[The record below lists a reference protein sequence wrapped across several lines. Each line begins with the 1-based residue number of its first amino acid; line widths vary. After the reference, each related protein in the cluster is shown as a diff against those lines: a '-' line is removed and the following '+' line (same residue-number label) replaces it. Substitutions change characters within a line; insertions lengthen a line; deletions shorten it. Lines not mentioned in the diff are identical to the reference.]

1 MKIIH
6 PLTVQSELQDAYLR
20 YVDTTYWLK
29 SKELRDERRRLLV
42 DGKLLFTEPHLEPIP
57 QYDATEELI
66 PFCRKNKIDV
76 DAASL
81 VGEALFRQFT
91 PKDQPIKVRKH
102 QAESLAANF
111 KIGTATGRNAVITS
125 GTGSGKTESFL
136 LPVLT
141 RLVAEGHRDRWSI
154 SDPLNRWWEGKSDA
168 GWKSVRANAARKSA
182 VRTLILYPTNALVED
197 QIVRLRR
204 SVGQISVGGASQIWF
219 GRFTGSTP
227 GQIKFDKDGN
237 RSGWGGKFK
246 EYASMLKNLCSEYD
260 ELKANGVKDSIL
272 AQFSAP
278 LNGELVTRRDM
289 IEDPPDILVTNY
301 SMLNVMLMRDIESEI
316 FDKTREWLTDE
327 RNVFNLVIDE
337 LHLYRGTQGS
347 EVAMIIRSLL
357 FRLGLEPD
365 SPQLRCIGTSA
376 SLDSGDSGKD
386 YLQEFFGVDRSSFL
400 VTAGEPRRIGDEQQL
415 PVDDFL
421 PQSKLNPGEYLDFL
435 TNLRKKYPDLST
447 SIASVCKNSRGQLT
461 AKPWDEIA
469 EQLFGGDRS
478 RQAFKT
484 VLDAMAQSEDG
495 KSPVPIRSHM
505 FFRGIRG
512 MWACSNPNCDQVD
525 RKEFVP
531 IGKLYSSPRPTCLC
545 GGRVLEL
552 LLCYVCGEVS
562 LGGFVVNSSG
572 SVFLQA
578 TPESELHEGVAL
590 PFRRKVDDFVW
601 YSPYSDKVSSETWS
615 HSGVTFGFQRVDYDS
630 YTGQLMPTVNAGT
643 GATLRFSG
651 TPPDGGSIPSL
662 PDECPCC
669 EQRTG
674 SNGVP
679 KVFFSPNVRSA
690 IRAHTGGT
698 DVGIQVYTSQMMRSL
713 EAPGQSRKTIV
724 FSDSRDMAAETSAN
738 LESGHFT
745 DLLRQILIKQMRERV
760 DPIKALQT
768 PRTNRSPQQEQFVN
782 RLKIENE
789 DIWQAYRDLE
799 RNIPLEPA
807 ALNLLENYEARMK
820 INSKRLSWA
829 NFVDSLRSSLIGLG
843 VPPFGIS
850 QKYLKLLDG
859 TSDWFQAYKPETDG
873 NGKDY
878 WNHIAGRI
886 SEEGSHRRVLIESL
900 ADAVFAGGGRGLEST
915 GLGWVSVR
923 AVVSDPPVFAG
934 LTADQSIEVIDS
946 VIRLYGVA
954 GRYDKLKPR
963 NGGGNNRPASV
974 TSYLK
979 SVVQSHSC
987 SSSLA
992 NSVDE
997 YLKNHT
1003 VLGNGIL
1010 RTNSLDSPLELR
1022 ISGDKKWICQNCSEI
1037 HLHESASVCIGCK
1050 KSNLGQIEANYDE
1063 TTYYGWL
1070 ASHEPTR
1077 LRVEELTGQTRPL
1090 EMQRNRQRW
1099 FIGGEALKK
1108 PPIEN
1113 PLTTPIDVL
1122 SVTTTMEVGIDIGSL
1137 RSVVMAN
1144 MPPNR
1149 FNYQQRVGR
1158 AGRIGQSFSYAL
1170 TICRDRSHDDF
1181 YFAESNR
1188 MTAGV
1193 PPQPSLDLD
1202 RPRIVERVVNAELL
1216 RRAFLSVSPSP
1227 RWTGASAH
1235 GTFGLRRE
1243 WSEKSNHRLQVE
1255 SYLKNQANF
1264 QDFMQI
1270 IKRLGAFTC
1279 VASLDLERV
1288 TRDITSSLVSKI
1300 DRSMANP
1307 LLSHTELSELIAA
1320 GGVLPMFGFPTRDRP
1335 LYTSEPTGNM
1345 TLDDCQATSRS
1356 LDQAVTMFAPGGRVV
1371 KDKQDHFPV
1380 GFAHWE
1386 KFRDTL
1392 EGKDPLGA
1400 EIKLARCIDCGVVLA
1415 LDIWSGRKD
1424 EFAPDEI
1431 VSETCP
1437 GCGRPM
1443 DVFSAYQ
1450 PRGFRSDYVPE
1461 DYDSAVDA
1469 FVGNAISSLARVP
1482 IDQQSASAGSLG
1494 IELLENKQI
1503 VTLNDNRGHLF
1514 ESVQGDNK
1522 SVVVI
1527 NEGLYEEDV
1536 EKHLS
1541 RYLKRPKFP
1550 SHKFAIVDV
1559 LTTDIV
1565 VLTPEGLGIV
1575 GGVLPTNPVAQ
1586 PAGLAAFTSFAQM
1599 LVRACKDY
1607 LQIDSNELKVGLQPF
1622 SCDIGMSQRVFI
1634 ADVLEN
1640 GAGYASQI
1648 GDPVVLKEILNNLI
1662 TTTGKRLSDPLL
1674 HPECESS
1681 CPNCLRS
1688 YENQRLHGLLNWR
1701 LGLDFAELAAG
1712 VSLQEARW
1720 LSRGSTVANQFT
1732 NTFNNNDGLI
1742 KEELKSG
1749 LFAVCR
1755 SDKRK
1760 AVILGHPLWRQ
1771 DPAFF
1776 NDRQSE
1782 SYDELLNLGYEDPTS
1797 SDLYLAEFKP
1807 YKMWSMLQ

>member
-1 MKIIH
+1 MKIIN
-6 PLTVQSELQDAYLR
+6 PLTVESELQDAYLR
-20 YVDTTYWLK
+20 YIDTTYWLK
-29 SKELRDERRRLLV
+29 SKELREERKNLLV
-42 DGKLLFTEPHLEPIP
+42 SGKLLFTEPHLEPIP
-57 QYDATEELI
+57 QYDATEKLI
-66 PFCRKNKIDV
+66 EFCKKNDIDV

-91 PKDQPIKVRKH
+91 PKDKPIKVRKH
-102 QAESLAANF
+102 QADSLAANF
-111 KIGTATGRNAVITS
+111 KDGRATGRNAIITS

-136 LPVLT
+136 LPILT
-141 RLVAEGHRDRWSI
+141 RLVAEGKRDKWSLNDSI
-154 SDPLNRWWEGKSDA
+154 NRWWENKSDA
-168 GWKSVRANAARKSA
+168 GWKSLRVNATRESA

-197 QIVRLRR
+197 QIIRLRR
-204 SVGQISVGGASQIWF
+204 AVSQISIVGASQLWF

-227 GQIKFDKDGN
+227 GEIKFDKDGN
-237 RSGWGGKFK
+237 KTGWGGKFK
-246 EYASMLKNLCSEYD
+246 EYASMLKNLCFEYD
-260 ELKANGVKDSIL
+260 ELKTNGVKDAIL
-272 AQFSAP
+272 GQFPAP
-278 LNGELVTRRDM
+278 VNGEMITRRDM

-301 SMLNVMLMRDIESEI
+301 SMLNVMLMRDIESEM
-316 FDKTREWLTDE
+316 FYKTRKWLKDE
-327 RNVFNLVIDE
+327 RNVFNLVVDE

-347 EVAMIIRSLL
+347 EVAMIIRNLL
-357 FRLGLEPD
+357 LRLGLEPD

-376 SLDSGDSGKD
+376 SLDDGDSGKD
-386 YLQEFFGVDRSSFL
+386 YLQEFFGVDKSSFL
-400 VTAGEPRRIGDEQQL
+400 VTAGEPRQISDAQNL
-415 PVDDFL
+415 PIDDFL
-421 PQSKLNPGEYLDFL
+421 PQKILTPPEYVSYL
-435 TNLRKKYPDLST
+435 TNLQTRYPDLSS
-447 SIASVCKNSRGQLT
+447 SIASVCKNSRGQLM

-469 EQLFGGDRS
+469 ERLFGGDRS
-478 RQAFKT
+478 RQAFTT
-484 VLDAMAQSEDG
+484 VLDAIAQTEDG

-512 MWACSNPNCDQVD
+512 MWACSNPKCDQVE
-525 RKEFVP
+525 RKEYVP
-531 IGKLYSSPRPTCLC
+531 IGKLYSSPRPTCMC

-552 LLCYVCGEVS
+552 LLCYICGEVS
-562 LGGFVVNSSG
+562 LGGFVVNSNG

-590 PFRRKVDDFVW
+590 PFRRKIADFVW
-601 YSPYSDKVSSETWS
+601 YSPYSDKVSAEEWK
-615 HSGVTFGFQRVDYDS
+615 HDGVTFGFQRVEYDS
-630 YTGQLMPTVNAGT
+630 HTGQIMPTVNAGT

-651 TPPDGGSIPSL
+651 NLSDGGSIPSL

-674 SNGVP
+674 SNNVP

-698 DVGIQVYTSQMMRSL
+698 DVGIQVYTSQMLRSL
-713 EAPGQSRKTIV
+713 DAPGQSRKTIV

-745 DLLRQILIKQMRERV
+745 DLLRQVLIKQMRERV
-760 DPIKALQT
+760 DVVDALRT
-768 PRTNRSPQQEQFVN
+768 PRANRSPQQLEVAN
-782 RLKIENE
+782 NLKNENE
-789 DIWQAYRDLE
+789 EVWQAYRDLE
-799 RNIPLEPA
+799 RNIALEPE
-807 ALNLLENYEARMK
+807 ALDLVRDYEEKMK
-820 INSKRLSWA
+820 MNSKRLNWA
-829 NFVDSLRSSLIGLG
+829 NFANGLRSSLLRLG

-859 TSDWFQAYKPETDG
+859 TSDWFQAYESEKDKD
-873 NGKDY
+873 GKDY
-878 WNHIAGRI
+878 WIHIAGQN
-886 SEEGSHRRVLIESL
+886 SEERSHRQVLVESL
-900 ADAVFAGGGRGLEST
+900 ADAIFAGGGRGLEST
-915 GLGWVSVR
+915 GLGWISASAIVSN
-923 AVVSDPPVFAG
+923 PPNFDG
-934 LTADQSIEVIDS
+934 LTANESIEVVDS

-963 NGGGNNRPASV
+963 HGGGNNSPASV

-979 SVVQSHSC
+979 SVVQAHSC

-992 NSVDE
+992 RDVDD
-997 YLKNHT
+997 YLKTHQ
-1003 VLGNGIL
+1003 VMNGWIL
-1010 RTNSLDSPLELR
+1010 QTNNLASPLQIRVSE
-1022 ISGDKKWICQNCSEI
+1022 DAKWICQNCSEI
-1037 HLHESASVCIGCK
+1037 HLHQSAGVCTGCR
-1050 KSNLGQIEANYDE
+1050 KSALVQIQANYDE

-1090 EMQRNRQRW
+1090 ELQRNRQRW

-1113 PLTTPIDVL
+1113 LLTTPIDVL

-1158 AGRIGQSFSYAL
+1158 AGRTGQSFSYAL

-1202 RPRIVERVVNAELL
+1202 RPRIVERVINAELL

-1243 WSEKSNHRLQVE
+1243 WSENAKYRPQVE
-1255 SYLKNQANF
+1255 SYLNDPANF
-1264 QDFMQI
+1264 KDFSRM

-1279 VASLDLERV
+1279 ISILDLDDT
-1288 TRDITSSLVSKI
+1288 TRELTTSLVSKI
-1300 DRSMANP
+1300 DRCMKNP
-1307 LLSHTELSELIAA
+1307 LLSHEELSELIAA

-1335 LYTSEPTGNM
+1335 LYTTEPTGKM
-1345 TLDDCQATSRS
+1345 TLDDCKATSRS
-1356 LDQAVTMFAPGGRVV
+1356 LNQAVTMFAPGGRVV

-1392 EGKDPLGA
+1392 EGKDPLGS
-1400 EIKLARCIDCGVVLA
+1400 EIKLSRCEDCSVVLA
-1415 LDIWSGRKD
+1415 LDIWSGRR
-1424 EFAPDEI
+1424 EEIAPDEI

-1469 FVGNAISSLARVP
+1469 FVGNAVSSLARVP
-1482 IDQQSASAGSLG
+1482 IDQQSASVGSLS
-1494 IELLENKQI
+1494 IEMLENKQI
-1503 VTLNDNRGHLF
+1503 VTLNDNRGQLF

-1522 SVVVI
+1522 SVVVVNDGI
-1527 NEGLYEEDV
+1527 YEEHV

-1541 RYLKRPKFP
+1541 RYLKKPKYP
-1550 SHKFAIVDV
+1550 SHKYAIADV
-1559 LTTDIV
+1559 LTTDVV
-1565 VLTPEGLGIV
+1565 VLTPQGLGIV
-1575 GGVLPTNPVAQ
+1575 GGILPTNPVVQ
-1586 PAGLAAFTSFAQM
+1586 PAGLAAVTSFAQM

-1607 LQIDSNELKVGLQPF
+1607 LQIDSTELKVGLQPF
-1622 SCDIGMSQRVFI
+1622 SSDIGVSQRVFI

-1648 GDPVVLKEILNNLI
+1648 GDPVVLKGILNNLI
-1662 TTTGKRLSDPLL
+1662 SVTGKRLSDPRL
-1674 HPECESS
+1674 HPDCESS

-1701 LGLDFAELAAG
+1701 LGLDFAELAMGIALTE
-1712 VSLQEARW
+1712 SRW
-1720 LSRGSTVANQFT
+1720 LGRGSTVATQFT
-1732 NTFNNNDGLI
+1732 NTFSNQGGLI
-1742 KEELKSG
+1742 PEQLKSG
-1749 LFAVCR
+1749 LFAICR
-1755 SDKRK
+1755 SDRRK
-1760 AVILGHPLWRQ
+1760 AVLLGHPLWRQ

-1782 SYDELLNLGYEDPTS
+1782 SYDELLSLGYEDPKS